1 MLLWKIHHTIFTLSH
16 VLCFFIKFL
25 VFKSFSGFNLSFWN
39 AVVKNSPHHIHTFSC
54 ALLFHQVP
62 CFQIFLRV
70 QLKLL
75 KCCHEK
81 FTTPYSHFLMCSAFS
96 SSSLFSNLS
105 QGSTSVFEMLS
116 WKIFHTINPSVTL
129 C

>member
-39 AVVKNSPHHIHTFSC
+39 AVMKNSLHHIHTFSC
-54 ALLFHQVP
+54 ALPFHQVP

-70 QLKLL
+70 QLKFL
-75 KCCHEK
+75 KCCREK
-81 FTTPYSHFLMCSAFS
+81 FFTQLILQWPCVRCWRKIIFTLKNCPKLYDNYFPYLLKIN
-96 SSSLFSNLS
+96 SLFENTFS
-105 QGSTSVFEMLS
+105 
-116 WKIFHTINPSVTL
+116 
-129 C
+129 